1 MLLYSRRFTIWL
13 VSFLAVLVV
22 YFIYNR
28 LSRTPP
34 IPTDASM
41 TPAGQLADVCNS
53 NGKVGMVGDVGVGI
67 VKNARYTTLNA
78 QKQVEREFGFR
89 ELLHQDGNDWE
100 IEKPYMNIYRRS
112 FRCEITG
119 ERAKVAVELAG
130 GRVTPKQG
138 MLMGNVTIRI
148 WPQRKEGPG
157 ETTIYLDDIAFSAD
171 KSLFST
177 AGPIELVSENIK
189 MTGTGMEIVYN
200 GDDERLERLQITNLQ
215 SLRIK
220 RWSEGTVLRSTP
232 DTDANNQKQKSENP
246 PLARPHPSL
255 RDEVGERA
263 SKQGKYY
270 QCTLD
275 KNVRIETL
283 NEQLLADALLINDI
297 FMPGGSA
304 EQAGKETLPDN
315 NTAPIPSSN
324 KPRAAVS
331 TESPSD
337 VSITCDG
344 GIIVTPMSAQAEK
357 ESPKQ
362 QTTYAE
368 IIAQQDTN
376 TCPVGKTT
384 FRGGNVTYS
393 AATGEAVAIGLSSIA
408 FDVNEKTSDGT
419 GSPATVRITSRRQAA
434 FSPASNKGTFEGD
447 CRCAVSQEQGEILQ
461 QYIVLADKLEIDMAK
476 KNTNKDSGLSMNVNR
491 LIASGPNTHLAST
504 KKTVRPGSPQAGS
517 TNSPQAGD
525 KLLGG
530 IELKCASIDYN
541 TADGNFFAAG
551 PGLIKVDNSQTDE
564 PQEKLGR
571 FSLRRKCYALLRN
584 FDSLVFA
591 GERKHLIADSK
602 GGSLLVDYFP
612 LVEGR
617 SNEKVS
623 VTASHVE
630 ADIAETLTGRMELRD
645 LLAKGAVTYED
656 KDAQVV
662 GSEFIYDANTALI
675 DIRGDKYRPC
685 NFNGA
690 IIDAVRYDTKTGKWN
705 TRIKGPG
712 AIR

>member
-13 VSFLAVLVV
+13 VSFLVVLVV

-41 TPAGQLADVCNS
+41 TPAGQLADVCDS
-53 NGKVGMVGDVGVGI
+53 TGKVGMVGDVGVGI

-78 QKQVEREFGFR
+78 QKQVEREFGFQ

-138 MLMGNVTIRI
+138 TLMGNVTIRI

-157 ETTIYLDDIAFSAD
+157 ETTIYLDDVTFSAD

-177 AGPIELVSENIK
+177 AGPIELVSDNIK

-215 SLRIK
+215 SLRIR

-232 DTDANNQKQKSENP
+232 DACAWPSLPGDANNQKQKSEN
-246 PLARPHPSL
+246 
-255 RDEVGERA
+255 ERA

-270 QCTLD
+270 RCTLD
-275 KNVRIETL
+275 KNVRIETP
-283 NEQLLADALLINDI
+283 NERLLADALLINDI
-297 FMPGGSA
+297 FMSGG
-304 EQAGKETLPDN
+304 ETDKTGEETTPDN
-315 NTAPIPSSN
+315 NTVIQSTG
-324 KPRAAVS
+324 RAGNRPDA
-331 TESPSD
+331 TTPDETPSD
-337 VSITCDG
+337 ISITCDG
-344 GIIVTPMSAQAEK
+344 GIIVAPMSTQAEK
-357 ESPKQ
+357 KSPKQ

-368 IIAQQDTN
+368 IIAQQDAN
-376 TCPVGKTT
+376 TSPVGKTT

-393 AATGEAVAIGLSSIA
+393 ATTGEAVAVGLSSIA
-408 FDVNEKTSDGT
+408 FDVNGKTSDGT
-419 GSPATVRITSRRQAA
+419 GSPATVRIISRRQAV

-447 CRCAVSQEQGEILQ
+447 CRCTISQEQGNAIQ
-461 QYIVLADKLEIDMAK
+461 QYIVLADKLEIDLTR
-476 KNTNKDSGLSMNVNR
+476 KNTDKVSGSSLNASR
-491 LIASGPNTHLAST
+491 LIATGGNVHLAST
-504 KKTVRPGSPQAGS
+504 KKTVRPGSPQAG
-517 TNSPQAGD
+517 D
-525 KLLGG
+525 KLLVG
-530 IELKCASIDYN
+530 IELKCASIDYD
-541 TADGNFFAAG
+541 TTDGNFFAAG

-564 PQEKLGR
+564 PQEKLAK
-571 FSLRRKCYALLRN
+571 FSLQRKCYAFLRN
-584 FDSLVFA
+584 FDSLSYA
-591 GERKHLIADSK
+591 GERKHLTADSK
-602 GGSLLVDYFP
+602 GGSLLVDYLP

-617 SNEKVS
+617 GNEKVS

-630 ADIAETLTGRMELRD
+630 ADIAETLTGRMELKD

-656 KDAQVV
+656 KDTQVV

-690 IIDAVRYDTKTGKWN
+690 ILDAVRYDTKTGKWN

>member
-41 TPAGQLADVCNS
+41 TAAGQLADVCDS
-53 NGKVGMVGDVGVGI
+53 NGKVGMVGDVGVGV

-78 QKQVEREFGFR
+78 QKQVEREFGFQ

-119 ERAKVAVELAG
+119 ERAKVAVEVAG

-138 MLMGNVTIRI
+138 MLIGNVTIRI
-148 WPQRKEGPG
+148 WPRHKEGLG
-157 ETTIYLDDIAFSAD
+157 ETTIYLDDVGFSAD

-177 AGPIELVSENIK
+177 AGPIELVSDNIK
-189 MTGTGMEIVYN
+189 MTGTGLEIVYN

-215 SLRIK
+215 SLRIR
-220 RWSEGTVLRSTP
+220 RWSEGTVLQSTP
-232 DTDANNQKQKSENP
+232 DADANNQKQKSEN
-246 PLARPHPSL
+246 
-255 RDEVGERA
+255 ERA
-263 SKQGKYY
+263 SKHGKYY

-283 NEQLLADALLINDI
+283 NERLLADALLINDI
-297 FMPGGSA
+297 FIPGGA
-304 EQAGKETLPDN
+304 ADKTGEETTTDN
-315 NTAPIPSSN
+315 NTAIQ
-324 KPRAAVS
+324 S
-331 TESPSD
+331 TGTTGNRPDATTSAQTHSD

-344 GIIVTPMSAQAEK
+344 GIIVAPMNSPAGQEP
-357 ESPKQ
+357 PKQ
-362 QTTYAE
+362 QTAYAA
-368 IIAQQDTN
+368 IIAEQDMN
-376 TCPVGKTT
+376 TYPVGKTT

-393 AATGEAVAIGLSSIA
+393 AVTGEAVAIGPSSIA
-408 FDVNEKTSDGT
+408 FDVNEKTKDGA
-419 GSPATVRITSRRQAA
+419 GGPATVRMTSRRQAA
-434 FSPASNKGTFEGD
+434 FSPVSNKSTFEGD
-447 CRCAVSQEQGEILQ
+447 CRCTISQEQGDATQ
-461 QYIVLADKLEIDMAK
+461 QYIVLADKLEIDLTK
-476 KNTNKDSGLSMNVNR
+476 KSPGKAYDSSLSVDR
-491 LIASGPNTHLAST
+491 LIATGPNVHLAST
-504 KKTVRPGSPQAGS
+504 KKTG
-517 TNSPQAGD
+517 N
-525 KLLGG
+525 KLLVG
-530 IELKCASIDYN
+530 IELKCASIDYD

-564 PQEKLGR
+564 PQEKLAK
-571 FSLRRKCYALLRN
+571 FSLRRKCYAFLRN
-584 FDSLVFA
+584 FDSLAFA
-591 GERKHLIADSK
+591 GQSKHLTADSK
-602 GGSLLVDYFP
+602 GGSLLVDYLP

-617 SNEKVS
+617 GSEKVA

-630 ADIAETLTGRMELRD
+630 ADIAETLTGRMELKD

-656 KDAQVV
+656 KDTQVV

-675 DIRGDKYRPC
+675 DIRGDKSRPC

-690 IIDAVRYDTKTGKWN
+690 ILDAVRYDTKTGKWN
-705 TRIKGPG
+705 TRLKGPG

>member
-41 TPAGQLADVCNS
+41 TPVGQLADVCDS
-53 NGKVGMVGDVGVGI
+53 NGKVGMVGDVGVGV

-78 QKQVEREFGFR
+78 QKQVEREFGFQ

-119 ERAKVAVELAG
+119 ERAKVAVEVAG

-138 MLMGNVTIRI
+138 MLIGNVTIRI

-157 ETTIYLDDIAFSAD
+157 ETTIYLDDVGFSAD

-177 AGPIELVSENIK
+177 AGPIELVSDNIK
-189 MTGTGMEIVYN
+189 MAGTGMEIVYN

-232 DTDANNQKQKSENP
+232 DACAWPSLPGDANNQKQKSKNEP
-246 PLARPHPSL
+246 
-255 RDEVGERA
+255 A
-263 SKQGKYY
+263 SKHGKYY

-275 KNVRIETL
+275 KNVRIETP
-283 NEQLLADALLINDI
+283 NERLLADALLINDI
-297 FMPGGSA
+297 FIPGGA
-304 EQAGKETLPDN
+304 ADKPGEETTPDD
-315 NTAPIPSSN
+315 NTAIQ
-324 KPRAAVS
+324 S
-331 TESPSD
+331 TGTSGNRPDATTSAQTPSD
-337 VSITCDG
+337 ISITCDG
-344 GIIVTPMSAQAEK
+344 GIIVAPMSAQAEQ
-357 ESPKQ
+357 ELSKQ

-368 IIAQQDTN
+368 IIAQQDAN
-376 TCPVGKTT
+376 TYPVGKTT

-393 AATGEAVAIGLSSIA
+393 AVTGEAVAIGPSSIA
-408 FDVNEKTSDGT
+408 FDVNEKTKDGA
-419 GSPATVRITSRRQAA
+419 GGPATVRMTSRRQAA
-434 FSPASNKGTFEGD
+434 FSPASNKSTFEGD
-447 CRCAVSQEQGEILQ
+447 CRCTVSQEQGKTIQ
-461 QYIVLADKLEIDMAK
+461 QYIVMADKLEIDLAK
-476 KNTNKDSGLSMNVNR
+476 KSPGKAHDSSLSVTR

-517 TNSPQAGD
+517 TSSPQAGD
-525 KLLGG
+525 KLLVG
-530 IELKCASIDYN
+530 IELKCASIDYD

-564 PQEKLGR
+564 PQEKLAK
-571 FSLRRKCYALLRN
+571 FSLRRKCYAFLRN
-584 FDSLVFA
+584 FDSLAFS
-591 GERKHLIADSK
+591 GQSKHLTADAK
-602 GGSLLVDYFP
+602 DGSLLVDYLP

-617 SNEKVS
+617 GNEKVS
-623 VTASHVE
+623 VTASRVE
-630 ADIAETLTGRMELRD
+630 ADIAETLTGRMELKD

-656 KDAQVV
+656 KDTQVI

-675 DIRGDKYRPC
+675 DIRGDKARPC

-690 IIDAVRYDTKTGKWN
+690 ILDAVRYDTKTGKWN
-705 TRIKGPG
+705 TRLKGPG

>member
-13 VSFLAVLVV
+13 VSFLAVLIV

-34 IPTDASM
+34 IPTDATI
-41 TPAGQLADVCNS
+41 TPAGQLADVCDS
-53 NGKVGMVGDVGVGI
+53 NVSVGKVGDVGVGI
-67 VKNARYTTLNA
+67 IKNARYTSLNA
-78 QKQVEREFGFR
+78 QKQVEREFGFQ

-100 IEKPYMNIYRRS
+100 IEKPYMNIYRQS

-119 ERAKVAVELAG
+119 ERANVAVELAG
-130 GRVTPKQG
+130 GKVTPKQG

-157 ETTIYLDDIAFSAD
+157 ETTIYLDDVAFSAD
-171 KSLFST
+171 KSMFST
-177 AGPIELVSENIK
+177 PGPIELVSDNIR
-189 MTGTGMEIVYN
+189 MTGTGLNIVYN

-220 RWSEGTVLRSTP
+220 QWSQGTVLQSTP
-232 DTDANNQKQKSENP
+232 YANNQKQKSEN
-246 PLARPHPSL
+246 
-255 RDEVGERA
+255 ERA
-263 SKQGKYY
+263 SKHGKLY

-275 KNVRIETL
+275 KNVRIETP

-297 FMPGGSA
+297 FIQGGSA
-304 EQAGKETLPDN
+304 EQAGKESSPDEN
-315 NTAPIPSSN
+315 VAPIPAGN
-324 KPRAAVS
+324 RPRAAIS
-331 TESPSD
+331 DESPSD

-357 ESPKQ
+357 KSPKQ
-362 QTTYAE
+362 QTTYAD
-368 IIAQQDTN
+368 IIAQQDAN
-376 TCPVGKTT
+376 TSPVGKTT

-408 FDVNEKTSDGT
+408 FDVNEKTKDGT
-419 GSPATVRITSRRQAA
+419 GGPATVRLTSRRQAV

-447 CRCAVSQEQGEILQ
+447 CHCTVSQEQSKTIQ
-461 QYIVLADKLEIDMAK
+461 RHIVMADKLEIDLAK
-476 KNTNKDSGLSMNVNR
+476 KNPGKAYDSSLSVTRM
-491 LIASGPNTHLAST
+491 IASGGNTHLAST
-504 KKTVRPGSPQAGS
+504 KKT
-517 TNSPQAGD
+517 GD
-525 KLLGG
+525 KLLTG
-530 IELKCASIDYN
+530 IELKCASIDYD
-541 TADGNFFAAG
+541 TADGNFFATG

-564 PQEKLGR
+564 PQDKLAK
-571 FSLRRKCYALLRN
+571 FSLRRKSYALMRN
-584 FDSLVFA
+584 FDWLSYA

-617 SNEKVS
+617 GNEKVS
-623 VTASHVE
+623 ITASHVE
-630 ADIAETLTGRMELRD
+630 ANIAETLTGRMELKD

-656 KDAQVV
+656 KDTQVI

-712 AIR
+712 AAIR

>member
-13 VSFLAVLVV
+13 VSFLVVLVV

-28 LSRTPP
+28 VSRTPP
-34 IPTDASM
+34 IPTEASI
-41 TPAGQLADVCNS
+41 TPAGQLADMCDS
-53 NGKVGMVGDVGVGI
+53 TGRVGMVGDVGVGV
-67 VKNARYTTLNA
+67 VKNAHYTTLNA
-78 QKQVEREFGFR
+78 QKQVEREFGFQ

-112 FRCEITG
+112 FRCAITG

-130 GRVTPKQG
+130 GKVTPKQG

-148 WPQRKEGPG
+148 WPQHKEGLG

-177 AGPIELVSENIK
+177 AGPVELVSDNIK

-200 GDDERLERLQITNLQ
+200 GDDERLERLQITNLR

-220 RWSEGTVLRSTP
+220 RWSQGSVLRSTP
-232 DTDANNQKQKSENP
+232 DAWAGPSLPGDANNQKQKSEN
-246 PLARPHPSL
+246 
-255 RDEVGERA
+255 ERA

-304 EQAGKETLPDN
+304 EQAGEETTPDN
-315 NTAPIPSSN
+315 NTAIQ
-324 KPRAAVS
+324 S
-331 TESPSD
+331 TGNAGNRPDATTSDETPSD
-337 VSITCDG
+337 ISITCDG
-344 GIIVTPMSAQAEK
+344 GIIVAPMSTQAEK
-357 ESPKQ
+357 ELPKQ
-362 QTTYAE
+362 QTTYAD
-368 IIAQQDTN
+368 IVAQQDAN
-376 TCPVGKTT
+376 TSPVGKTT

-393 AATGEAVAIGLSSIA
+393 AATGEAVAIGPSSIA

-419 GSPATVRITSRRQAA
+419 GSPATVRMTSRRQAA
-434 FSPASNKGTFEGD
+434 FSPASNKSTFEGD
-447 CRCAVSQEQGEILQ
+447 CRCTVSQKQDEILQ

-476 KNTNKDSGLSMNVNR
+476 KNTNKDSGLSMNVDR
-491 LIASGPNTHLAST
+491 MIASGPNTHLAST
-504 KKTVRPGSPQAGS
+504 KKTVRPPSTGSTSSPQASLG
-517 TNSPQAGD
+517 QAGD
-525 KLLGG
+525 KLLVG

-564 PQEKLGR
+564 PQEKLAK
-571 FSLRRKCYALLRN
+571 FSLQRKCYALLRN
-584 FDSLVFA
+584 FDSLAYA
-591 GERKHLIADSK
+591 GQSKHLIADSK

-612 LVEGR
+612 LVDGR
-617 SNEKVS
+617 DNEKVS

-656 KDAQVV
+656 KDAQVI
-662 GSEFIYDANTALI
+662 GNEFIYDANTSLI

-690 IIDAVRYDTKTGKWN
+690 ILDAVQYDTITGKWN
-705 TRIKGPG
+705 TRLKGPG

>member
-1 MLLYSRRFTIWL
+1 MLLHSRRFTIWL

-28 LSRTPP
+28 VSRTPP
-34 IPTDASM
+34 IPTDASI
-41 TPAGQLADVCNS
+41 TPAGQLADVCDS
-53 NGKVGMVGDVGVGI
+53 TGRVGMVGDVGVGI
-67 VKNARYTTLNA
+67 VKNAHYTTLNA
-78 QKQVEREFGFR
+78 QKQVEREFGFQ
-89 ELLHQDGNDWE
+89 ELLHQDGNNWE

-148 WPQRKEGPG
+148 LPKQKDAAG

-177 AGPIELVSENIK
+177 AGPVELVSENIK
-189 MTGTGMEIVYN
+189 MTGTGMDIVYN
-200 GDDERLERLQITNLQ
+200 GDDERLERLQITNLR

-232 DTDANNQKQKSENP
+232 DANANNQKQKSEN
-246 PLARPHPSL
+246 
-255 RDEVGERA
+255 ERA

-283 NEQLLADALLINDI
+283 NEQLFADALLINDI
-297 FMPGGSA
+297 FVQGGSA
-304 EQAGKETLPDN
+304 EQAGKETSPDD
-315 NTAPIPSSN
+315 NTAPIPGSN

-344 GIIVTPMSAQAEK
+344 GIIVTPMNAQGENK
-357 ESPKQ
+357 SPKQ
-362 QTTYAE
+362 QTTYAD
-368 IIAQQDTN
+368 IVAQQDAN
-376 TCPVGKTT
+376 TSPVGKTT

-393 AATGEAVAIGLSSIA
+393 AATGEAVAIGPSSIA

-419 GSPATVRITSRRQAA
+419 GSPATVRMTSRRQAV
-434 FSPASNKGTFEGD
+434 FSPASNKSTFEGD
-447 CRCAVSQEQGEILQ
+447 CRCTVSQKQGEILQ

-491 LIASGPNTHLAST
+491 MIASGPNTHLAST
-504 KKTVRPGSPQAGS
+504 KKTVRPPSTGSTSSPQASSG
-517 TNSPQAGD
+517 QAGD
-525 KLLGG
+525 KLLTG

-564 PQEKLGR
+564 PQEKLAK
-571 FSLRRKCYALLRN
+571 FSLQRKCYALLRN
-584 FDSLVFA
+584 FDSLAYA
-591 GERKHLIADSK
+591 GQSKHLIADSK

-656 KDAQVV
+656 KDAQVI
-662 GSEFIYDANTALI
+662 GNEFIYDANTSLI

-690 IIDAVRYDTKTGKWN
+690 ILDAVQYDTKTGKWN
-705 TRIKGPG
+705 TRLKGPG

>member
-13 VSFLAVLVV
+13 VSFLAVLIV

-34 IPTDASM
+34 IPTGTSL
-41 TPAGQLADVCNS
+41 TPAGQLADVCDS
-53 NGKVGMVGDVGVGI
+53 NVSVGKVGDVGVGI
-67 VKNARYTTLNA
+67 IKNARYTSLNA
-78 QKQVEREFGFR
+78 QKQVEREFGFQ

-100 IEKPYMNIYRRS
+100 IEKPYMNIYRQS

-119 ERAKVAVELAG
+119 ERANVAVELAG
-130 GRVTPKQG
+130 GKVTPKQG

-157 ETTIYLDDIAFSAD
+157 ETTIYLDDVAFSAD
-171 KSLFST
+171 KSMFST
-177 AGPIELVSENIK
+177 PGPIELVSDNIR
-189 MTGTGMEIVYN
+189 MTGTGLNIVYN

-220 RWSEGTVLRSTP
+220 QWSQGTVLQSTP
-232 DTDANNQKQKSENP
+232 DANNQKQKSEN
-246 PLARPHPSL
+246 
-255 RDEVGERA
+255 ERA
-263 SKQGKYY
+263 SKHGKLY

-275 KNVRIETL
+275 KNVRIETP

-297 FMPGGSA
+297 FIQGGSA
-304 EQAGKETLPDN
+304 EQAGKESSPDEN
-315 NTAPIPSSN
+315 VAPIPAGN
-324 KPRAAVS
+324 RPRAAIS
-331 TESPSD
+331 DESPSD

-357 ESPKQ
+357 KSPKQ
-362 QTTYAE
+362 QTTYAD
-368 IIAQQDTN
+368 IIAQQDAN
-376 TCPVGKTT
+376 TSPVGKTT

-408 FDVNEKTSDGT
+408 FDVNEKTKDRT
-419 GSPATVRITSRRQAA
+419 GGPATVRLTSRRQAV

-447 CRCAVSQEQGEILQ
+447 CRCTVSQEQDKTIQ
-461 QYIVLADKLEIDMAK
+461 RHIVMADKLEIDLAK
-476 KNTNKDSGLSMNVNR
+476 KNPGKAYDSSLSVTRM
-491 LIASGPNTHLAST
+491 IASGGNTHLAST
-504 KKTVRPGSPQAGS
+504 KKT
-517 TNSPQAGD
+517 GD
-525 KLLGG
+525 KLLTG
-530 IELKCASIDYN
+530 IELKCASIDYD
-541 TADGNFFAAG
+541 TADGNFFATG

-564 PQEKLGR
+564 PQDKLAK
-571 FSLRRKCYALLRN
+571 FSLRRKSYALMRN
-584 FDSLVFA
+584 FDWLSYA

-617 SNEKVS
+617 GNEKVS
-623 VTASHVE
+623 ITASHVE
-630 ADIAETLTGRMELRD
+630 ANIAETLTGRMELKD

-656 KDAQVV
+656 KDTQVI

-712 AIR
+712 VIR

>member
-1 MLLYSRRFTIWL
+1 MLLHSRRFTIWL

-28 LSRTPP
+28 VSRTPP
-34 IPTDASM
+34 IPTEAAM
-41 TPAGQLADVCNS
+41 TPAGQLADMCDS
-53 NGKVGMVGDVGVGI
+53 TGRVGMVGDVGVGV

-112 FRCEITG
+112 FRCAITG

-130 GRVTPKQG
+130 GKVTPKQG
-138 MLMGNVTIRI
+138 MLMGNVAIRI
-148 WPQRKEGPG
+148 WPQHKEGLG
-157 ETTIYLDDIAFSAD
+157 ETTIYLDDITFSAD

-177 AGPIELVSENIK
+177 AGPVELVSDNIK

-200 GDDERLERLQITNLQ
+200 GDDERLERLQITNLR

-220 RWSEGTVLRSTP
+220 RWSQGSVLRSTP
-232 DTDANNQKQKSENP
+232 DADANNQKQKSEN
-246 PLARPHPSL
+246 
-255 RDEVGERA
+255 EQA

-304 EQAGKETLPDN
+304 EQAGKESSADD
-315 NTAPIPSSN
+315 NTAIQ
-324 KPRAAVS
+324 S
-331 TESPSD
+331 TGNAGNRPDATTSDETPSD
-337 VSITCDG
+337 ISITCDG
-344 GIIVTPMSAQAEK
+344 GIIVAPMNAQGENK
-357 ESPKQ
+357 SPKQ
-362 QTTYAE
+362 QTTYAD
-368 IIAQQDTN
+368 IVAQQDAN
-376 TCPVGKTT
+376 TSPVGKTT

-393 AATGEAVAIGLSSIA
+393 AATGEAVAIGPSSIA

-419 GSPATVRITSRRQAA
+419 GSPATVRMTSRRQAA
-434 FSPASNKGTFEGD
+434 FSPASNKSTFEGD
-447 CRCAVSQEQGEILQ
+447 CRCTVSQKQDEIFQ
-461 QYIVLADKLEIDMAK
+461 QYIVLADKLEINLAK

-504 KKTVRPGSPQAGS
+504 KKTVRPGSPQAG
-517 TNSPQAGD
+517 D
-525 KLLGG
+525 KLLTG

-564 PQEKLGR
+564 PQEKLAK
-571 FSLRRKCYALLRN
+571 FSLQRKCYALLRN
-584 FDSLVFA
+584 FDSLAYA
-591 GERKHLIADSK
+591 GQNKHLTADSK

-612 LVEGR
+612 LVDGR

-656 KDAQVV
+656 KDAQVI
-662 GSEFIYDANTALI
+662 GSEFIYEANTSLI

-690 IIDAVRYDTKTGKWN
+690 ILDAVQYDTKTGKWN
-705 TRIKGPG
+705 TRLKGPG
-712 AIR
+712 AIK

>member
-13 VSFLAVLVV
+13 VSFLAVLVI

-28 LSRTPP
+28 VSRTPP
-34 IPTDASM
+34 IPTDASI
-41 TPAGQLADVCNS
+41 TPAGQLADVCDS
-53 NGKVGMVGDVGVGI
+53 TGRVGMVGNVGVGI

-78 QKQVEREFGFR
+78 QKQVEREFGFH

-130 GRVTPKQG
+130 GRVTPKHG

-148 WPQRKEGPG
+148 WPQRKEGLG
-157 ETTIYLDDIAFSAD
+157 EMTIYLNDIGFSAD
-171 KSLFST
+171 KSMFST
-177 AGPIELVSENIK
+177 AGPVELVSENIK

-215 SLRIK
+215 SLRIN
-220 RWSEGTVLRSTP
+220 RWSEGTVLQSTP
-232 DTDANNQKQKSENP
+232 DADANNQKQKGEN
-246 PLARPHPSL
+246 
-255 RDEVGERA
+255 ERA

-275 KNVRIETL
+275 KNVRIETPS
-283 NEQLLADALLINDI
+283 EQLLADALLINDI
-297 FMPGGSA
+297 FIPGGPA
-304 EQAGKETLPDN
+304 EQAGKETSPDN
-315 NTAPIPSSN
+315 NAAPIPSNN

-331 TESPSD
+331 AESPSD

-344 GIIVTPMSAQAEK
+344 GIIVTPMNAQAEK
-357 ESPKQ
+357 KSPKQ
-362 QTTYAE
+362 QTTYAD
-368 IIAQQDTN
+368 IIAQQDAN
-376 TCPVGKTT
+376 TSPVGKTT

-393 AATGEAVAIGLSSIA
+393 AATGDAAALGLSSIA

-419 GSPATVRITSRRQAA
+419 NSPATVRMTSHRQAV

-447 CRCAVSQEQGEILQ
+447 CRCTISQEQGKTVQ
-461 QYIVLADKLEIDMAK
+461 QYLVLADKLEIDMAK
-476 KNTNKDSGLSMNVNR
+476 KNANKDSGLSMNVNR
-491 LIASGPNTHLAST
+491 LIASGPNTHLAGT
-504 KKTVRPGSPQAGS
+504 KKTVRPPSTSLGQASSPKAGSTGSPQAGDRML
-517 TNSPQAGD
+517 T
-525 KLLGG
+525 G

-564 PQEKLGR
+564 LQDKLGR
-571 FSLRRKCYALLRN
+571 FSLRRKSYALLRN
-584 FDSLVFA
+584 FDSLAFA
-591 GERKHLIADSK
+591 GDRKHLTADSK

-630 ADIAETLTGRMELRD
+630 ADIAETPTGQMELKD

-656 KDAQVV
+656 KDAQVI

-675 DIRGDKYRPC
+675 DISGDKYRPC

-690 IIDAVRYDTKTGKWN
+690 ILDAVRYDTKTGKWN